1 MYNMN
6 ENTSWEVISV
16 FEIVGRYNH
25 ATVYAEMVDKDSF
38 AQILRMCNNEKLK
51 GSRIRMM
58 PDTHASA
65 GCTVGTSLTF
75 DDRVNP
81 SFVGDDIGCGMQV
94 YELADRNIDFAEL
107 DKTIRESIPS
117 GPRIFDHAISQI
129 KNVPLDSLHC
139 FDFIRYD
146 TVKRSFGT
154 LGGGNHFIEVDKA
167 ADGRLYLVIHSGSRR
182 LGRDVAGFHNAAA
195 FFCACGI
202 DPKEAARK
210 KLRPGEIKSGCS
222 LGECFLSGGLLEEYL
237 NDMKIAVNYAAES
250 RKAMGEAIISRMKL
264 HPVDSFTTIHNYID
278 TENKILRK
286 GAVSAQEGETIIIP
300 INMKD
305 GALICRGRGNVD
317 WNYTAPH
324 GSGRVLRRSEAK
336 ELITLD
342 EFKAEMEG
350 VFTTSVNESTIDESP
365 MAYRRVDE
373 ILNVIDP
380 TAEVVERIL
389 PVYNFKAS
397 RPVTDED
404 TMDGED

>member
-1 MYNMN
+1 M
-6 ENTSWEVISV
+6 
-16 FEIVGRYNH
+16 
-25 ATVYAEMVDKDSF
+25 
-38 AQILRMCNNEKLK
+38 KL
-51 GSRIRMM
+51 
-58 PDTHASA
+58 
-65 GCTVGTSLTF
+65 
-75 DDRVNP
+75 
-81 SFVGDDIGCGMQV
+81 
-94 YELADRNIDFAEL
+94 
-107 DKTIRESIPS
+107 
-117 GPRIFDHAISQI
+117 
-129 KNVPLDSLHC
+129 
-139 FDFIRYD
+139 
-146 TVKRSFGT
+146 
-154 LGGGNHFIEVDKA
+154 
-167 ADGRLYLVIHSGSRR
+167 
-182 LGRDVAGFHNAAA
+182 
-195 FFCACGI
+195 
-202 DPKEAARK
+202 
-210 KLRPGEIKSGCS
+210 
-222 LGECFLSGGLLEEYL
+222 
-237 NDMKIAVNYAAES
+237 AVNYAAES

-286 GAVSAQEGETIIIP
+286 GAVSAQAGETIIIP

-350 VFTTSVNESTIDESP
+350 VFTTSVNESTIDDSP

-373 ILNVIDP
+373 ILNTIDP